1 MPTPE
6 DAPTALVLEKILPK
20 MTETVGQTGW
30 TAKALSAAAHSSEL
44 SDAEI
49 AQALP
54 EGIRSLVPLYLEQ
67 AVNAVSDH
75 YNSTEVDSMRIR
87 DKVTSG
93 VEAWFNWLSLSFD
106 ASVKAIDWCTV
117 RPVGPL
123 PMTEYI
129 WHVADTIWTGLGDS
143 STGFTYMTKRTMLSA
158 VLTSTLAVWRSS
170 GGAPEEWKPFLD
182 RRIED
187 VMAFESFK
195 RKFQIKLP
203 V

>member
-30 TAKALSAAAHSSEL
+30 TAKALLAAAHSIEL

-67 AVNAVSDH
+67 AVNAVSEH

-93 VEAWFNWLSLSFD
+93 VEAWLNWLSLSFD

-129 WHVADTIWTGLGDS
+129 WHVADTIWTGLGAVGVIIGGMILFGDRVNLVQA
-143 STGFTYMTKRTMLSA
+143 GFMVMIVIGVMGTKLF
-158 VLTSTLAVWRSS
+158 
-170 GGAPEEWKPFLD
+170 APN
-182 RRIED
+182 
-187 VMAFESFK
+187 
-195 RKFQIKLP
+195 
-203 V
+203 